1 MIKEENFD
9 FILKNTWQAVAR
21 MYNEEASKYDGTM
34 AIGFALLNIDKLN
47 GTSVSDL
54 ASGLGIETTSITRL
68 LNAMGEKKL
77 ILKKR
82 NPKDG
87 RGVIV
92 YLTEYGLEKRELSK
106 KSVIRFNETIRKNV
120 STEDFLGFKNVT
132 NKINEF
138 IEKQNIFQINHN

>member
-34 AIGFALLNIDKLN
+34 GIGFALLNIDKLN

-54 ASGLGIETTSITRL
+54 AAGLGIETTSITRL
-68 LNAMGEKKL
+68 LNSMEEKKL
-77 ILKKR
+77 ILKKK

-87 RGVIV
+87 RGVII
-92 YLTEYGLEKRELSK
+92 YLTEFGLEKRDLSK
-106 KSVIRFNETIRKNV
+106 KSVIQFNEIIRENI
-120 STEDFLGFKNVT
+120 SEEDFLGFKNVT
-132 NKINEF
+132 NKINEL
-138 IEKQNIFQINHN
+138 IEKQNIF

>member
-34 AIGFALLNIDKLN
+34 GIGFALLNIDKLN

-54 ASGLGIETTSITRL
+54 AAGLGIETTSITRL
-68 LNAMGEKKL
+68 LNSMEEKKL
-77 ILKKR
+77 ILKKK

-87 RGVIV
+87 RGVII
-92 YLTEYGLEKRELSK
+92 YLTEFGLEKRDLSK
-106 KSVIRFNETIRKNV
+106 KSVIQFNETIRENI
-120 STEDFLGFKNVT
+120 SEEDFLGFKNVT
-132 NKINEF
+132 NKINEL
-138 IEKQNIFQINHN
+138 IEKQNIF

>member
-34 AIGFALLNIDKLN
+34 GIGFALLNIDKLN

-54 ASGLGIETTSITRL
+54 AAGLGIETTSITRL
-68 LNAMGEKKL
+68 LNSMEEKKL
-77 ILKKR
+77 ILKKK

-87 RGVIV
+87 RGVII
-92 YLTEYGLEKRELSK
+92 YLTEFGLEKRDLSK
-106 KSVIRFNETIRKNV
+106 KSVIQFNETIRKNI
-120 STEDFLGFKNVT
+120 SEEDFLGFKNVT
-132 NKINEF
+132 NKINEL
-138 IEKQNIFQINHN
+138 IEKQNIF